1 MTGEM
6 RENMLRAKMRY
17 KIEKMENL
25 LEFTT
30 CILNADLACSV
41 IDYA

>member
-1 MTGEM
+1 MTGDIM
-6 RENMLRAKMRY
+6 KNKLRAKMRY
-17 KIEKMENL
+17 RIEQMENL
-25 LEFTT
+25 LEFTP